1 MINEVAGFVAIVI
14 GIVSCFYGYKVS
26 SWVSALAL
34 GGLLGYAGFGYIYYE
49 FNGSIL
55 AILIALFVG
64 GILFIIGFGVGF
76 AVFRFAVS
84 LIAAILLASYTANYL
99 LPTPH
104 TYYQLLA
111 LIVIYVIPLYLVSRY
126 LVALGFSILGA
137 VLLLW
142 GLQVLGFPLKVSV
155 ILSLFVGITG
165 LAYQVTTIRREKKKS
180 TS

>member
-1 MINEVAGFVAIVI
+1 MINEVAGFTAIII
-14 GIVSCFYGYKVS
+14 GIIACFYGYKIS
-26 SWVSALAL
+26 SWVSAIAL
-34 GGLLGYAGFGYIYYE
+34 GGLLGYAGFCYIYYE

-55 AILIALFVG
+55 ALLLALFVG
-64 GILFIIGFGVGF
+64 GILFAIGFGVGF
-76 AVFRFAVS
+76 AVFRFALS
-84 LIAAILLASYTANYL
+84 LIAALLLASYTANYL

-137 VLLLW
+137 LLLLW
-142 GLQVLGFPLKVSV
+142 GLQVLEFPLKVSLV
-155 ILSLFVGITG
+155 LSLFVGTVG
-165 LAYQVTTIRREKKKS
+165 LAYQVVTIRREKKRS